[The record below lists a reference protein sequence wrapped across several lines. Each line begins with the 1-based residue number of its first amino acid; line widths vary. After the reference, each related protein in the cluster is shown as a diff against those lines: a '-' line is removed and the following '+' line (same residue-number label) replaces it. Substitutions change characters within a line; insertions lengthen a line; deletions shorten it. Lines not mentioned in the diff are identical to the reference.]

1 MNLENSV
8 SLTYLT
14 KKEILNLEKRKLIAT
29 KNLIDFTLKNNNLF
43 FSWFKRNLIILE
55 IEEIFLGRL

>member
-14 KKEILNLEKRKLIAT
+14 KKEILNLEKRKFIETIISLI
-29 KNLIDFTLKNNNLF
+29 LL
-43 FSWFKRNLIILE
+43 
-55 IEEIFLGRL
+55 